1 MRSITSILGVALLLG
16 PITPPAANAWYSGA
30 SAYAFQSES
39 GGYFD
44 GPTGTWNG
52 VVGQPA
58 VVNHYY
64 SSGCYSCG
72 GWAAPAGAASAGG
85 STKLALG
92 PALGAAALNSE
103 STGNDAVA
111 AASNAAPAN
120 AQGPDVVAG
129 SGRLYPIGAKYA
141 TLPPG
146 CAYHPVGGM
155 TYYTCAGSWLSP
167 AYGANGI
174 YYRVVAMP

>member
-1 MRSITSILGVALLLG
+1 MRSIISTMGATLLLG
-16 PITPPAANAWYSGA
+16 AMTSPAAHAWYSGA
-30 SAYAFQSES
+30 PSYAFQSEY

-52 VVGQPA
+52 SVGQPA

-72 GWAAPAGAASAGG
+72 GWAAPAGPASTGG
-85 STKLALG
+85 GTKSVLG
-92 PALGAAALNSE
+92 TALGAAALNSE
-103 STGNDAVA
+103 TGDGAVA
-111 AASNAAPAN
+111 AGGNAAPAN
-120 AQGPDVVAG
+120 ARSQGVAAG
-129 SGRLYPIGAKYA
+129 SAGPYPIGAKYA
-141 TLPPG
+141 TLPTG
-146 CAYHPVGGM
+146 CAYRSVGGM
-155 TYYTCAGSWLSP
+155 TYYTCNGSWLSP